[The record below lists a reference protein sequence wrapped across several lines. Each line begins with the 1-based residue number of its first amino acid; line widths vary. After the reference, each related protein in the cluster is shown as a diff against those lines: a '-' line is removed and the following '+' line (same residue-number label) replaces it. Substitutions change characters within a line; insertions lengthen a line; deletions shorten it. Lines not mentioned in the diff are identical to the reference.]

1 MNPYPEKALFDFV
14 NELNKK
20 IEDEKEKLY
29 REAIS

>member
-1 MNPYPEKALFDFV
+1 MNHYSEKALFDFV
-14 NELNKK
+14 NELKKK